1 MKNREIERK
10 FLVKDLSFKQLAT
23 SYHEIWQGYL
33 CRDPQRTIRVRIK
46 ENKAFLTIKSGNEV
60 SHFEWEKEIEVA
72 DAKDLLQICLAGVI
86 HKIRWI
92 VPAEE
97 KNLCWEVDEFLNHP
111 ENLILAEIELPS
123 ETAVFTKPNFVGEE
137 VTGQAQYYNANML
150 IN

>member
-23 SYHEIWQGYL
+23 SHHEIWQGYL

-86 HKIRWI
+86 HKMRWI

-137 VTGQAQYYNANML
+137 VTGEAQYYNANML

>member
-23 SYHEIWQGYL
+23 SHYEIWKGYL
-33 CRDPQRTIRVRIK
+33 CSDPQRTIRVRIK

-60 SHFEWEKEIEVA
+60 SHFEWEKEIDVA
-72 DAKDLLQICLAGVI
+72 DAKDLLQICLDGVI
-86 HKIRWI
+86 HKMRWI